1 MKNRPKPYRVIT
13 DSEVERYAEE
23 HSTAES
29 EVTAKLIQ
37 RSDEELAY
45 IDMLSGTLVGN
56 LLQFLVQ
63 ISGAKNCLEIG
74 TFTGY
79 SAIKMAEVLPVDGR
93 IDTIEMN
100 IRYQDIA
107 QKNFRLSGYE
117 KKIHLIKANARE
129 EITKLNTPYDLIYL
143 DADKLYYQHYYDHCI
158 PMLKSGGILV
168 ADNVLWSA
176 QVLAPKDSKSK
187 ALDAFN
193 KQLKED
199 NRVNQ
204 LLLPL
209 RDGCTIVRK
218 K

>member
-117 KKIHLIKANARE
+117 KKIHLIKANARV

-158 PMLKSGGILV
+158 PLLKSGGILV

>member
-158 PMLKSGGILV
+158 PLLKSGGILV

>member
-1 MKNRPKPYRVIT
+1 VKNRPKPYRVIT
-13 DSEVERYAEE
+13 DSDVERYAEE
-23 HSTAES
+23 HSTPES
-29 EVTAKLIQ
+29 EITTKLIQ
-37 RSDEELAY
+37 NSDEELAY
-45 IDMLSGTLVGN
+45 IDMLSGPLVGN

-100 IRYQDIA
+100 TRYQDIA
-107 QKNFRLSGYE
+107 QKNFLMSGYE

-129 EITKLNTPYDLIYL
+129 EITKLNTLYDLIYL
-143 DADKLYYQHYYDHCI
+143 DADKLYYQHYYEYCI
-158 PMLKSGGILV
+158 PILKCGGILV
-168 ADNVLWSA
+168 ADNVLWNA
-176 QVLAPKDSKSK
+176 QVLAPKDFKSK

>member
-63 ISGAKNCLEIG
+63 ISRAKNCLEIG

-158 PMLKSGGILV
+158 PLLKSGGILV
-168 ADNVLWSA
+168 YQKID
-176 QVLAPKDSKSK
+176 QH
-187 ALDAFN
+187 
-193 KQLKED
+193 
-199 NRVNQ
+199 
-204 LLLPL
+204 
-209 RDGCTIVRK
+209 
-218 K
+218 